1 MTTRTALVTGA
12 SRGIGAAVARR
23 LARDGFAVALNSLPS
38 SDMVT
43 AAEAVAEDIRAA
55 GGAAAVYPADI
66 ADAAAVDAMV
76 ERAVAELGPV
86 HVLVLNAAA
95 SARRPWT
102 EVTEDEWDMTAAV
115 NLKGAFL
122 CARRVFGDA
131 PPEGGAVVTVGSVQ
145 AELGVADAL
154 PYVTTKAGVVGFTR
168 SLARAL
174 GPAGVRVNCVLPGA
188 IRTEHELEHYPD
200 QDAVA
205 REVFAVQALRR
216 RGTAEDVA
224 GVVGF
229 LVGSDSAFVTGQ
241 TVCVDG
247 GWVLR

>member
-1 MTTRTALVTGA
+1 MSTRTALVTGA

-23 LARDGFAVALNSLPS
+23 LAREGFAVALNSLPAAG
-38 SDMVT
+38 MVA

-66 ADAAAVDAMV
+66 SAAAEVDAMV
-76 ERAVAELGPV
+76 ARASAELGRV

-95 SARRPWT
+95 SALRPWH
-102 EVTEDEWDMTAAV
+102 EVTEAEWDATSAV

-122 CARRVFGDA
+122 CARRVFADQ
-131 PPEGGAVVTVGSVQ
+131 PPADGAVVTVSSVQ
-145 AELGVADAL
+145 AALGVADAL
-154 PYVTTKAGVVGFTR
+154 PYATTKAGVIGFTR

-174 GPAGVRVNCVLPGA
+174 GPAGVRVNCVMPGA
-188 IRTEHELEHYPD
+188 IRTEHELEHHPD

-224 GVVGF
+224 GAVAF
-229 LVGSDSAFVTGQ
+229 LAGPDAAFVTGQ
-241 TVCVDG
+241 TLCVDG
-247 GWVLR
+247 GWVPR